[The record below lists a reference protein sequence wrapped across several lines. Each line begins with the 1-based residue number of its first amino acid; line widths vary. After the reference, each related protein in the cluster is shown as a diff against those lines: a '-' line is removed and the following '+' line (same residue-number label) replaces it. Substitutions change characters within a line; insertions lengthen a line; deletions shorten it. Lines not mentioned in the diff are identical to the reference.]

1 MPEATRTRD
10 VFARATA
17 RLAALFAGIVILLL
31 VVSGVIMYVSF
42 RSDIRNAVLSSP
54 NPGESDQQRI
64 STTVG
69 HLRWQLIL
77 IDGLIIVAIG
87 GLGLWYA
94 RRTLAPIRHNYAA
107 QRRFIA
113 DASHELRTPLS
124 IMKAEFEVA
133 LRGDAVG
140 AEAKPVL
147 RSGLEE
153 VDRMSGMVQ
162 DLLTLS
168 RIDARQEELRF
179 ADVDL
184 AGLVRATVDSLRP
197 LAEVSGVRL
206 MVTAPAEPVTV
217 NGDAAHLER
226 ALRNLVKNA
235 VEASPHGAEVRVGL
249 TVTGGNAD
257 LTVADD
263 GSGMAAEDLGHI
275 FERFYRADAARS
287 SEHGG
292 SGLGLPIAQWAVHRH
307 GGDIRV
313 ASTPG
318 KGTVM
323 TVSLPLSARSS

>member
-1 MPEATRTRD
+1 MPEAAPRD

-31 VVSGVIMYVSF
+31 VVSGVIMYISF
-42 RSDIRNAVLSSP
+42 RSDIRNAVLSGPTS
-54 NPGESDQQRI
+54 GESDQQRI
-64 STTVG
+64 SNTVG
-69 HLRWQLIL
+69 SLRWQLIL
-77 IDGLIIVAIG
+77 IDGLIIVAVG

-133 LRGDAVG
+133 LRRDALD
-140 AEAKPVL
+140 AAARPLLE
-147 RSGLEE
+147 SGLEE
-153 VDRMSGMVQ
+153 IDRMSGMVE

-179 ADVDL
+179 AAVDL
-184 AGLVRATVDSLRP
+184 SRLARATVESLRP
-197 LAEVSGVRL
+197 LAAVGGVRL
-206 MVTAPAEPVTV
+206 TVTVPADPVTV

-235 VEASPHGAEVRVGL
+235 IEASPSGAEARVGL
-249 TVTGGNAD
+249 SVAGGRAD
-257 LTVADD
+257 IAVADQGPGVPAKD
-263 GSGMAAEDLGHI
+263 VDRI

-292 SGLGLPIAQWAVHRH
+292 SGLGLPIARWAVRRH
-307 GGDIRV
+307 GGDIKV

-323 TVSLPLSARSS
+323 TISLPLEAHSS